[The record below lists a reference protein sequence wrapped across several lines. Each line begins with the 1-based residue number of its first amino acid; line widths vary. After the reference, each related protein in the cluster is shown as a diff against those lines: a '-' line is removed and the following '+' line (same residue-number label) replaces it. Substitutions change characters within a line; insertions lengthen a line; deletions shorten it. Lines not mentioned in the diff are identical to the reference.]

1 MQAKTVANCP
11 RLAFARRVSMTDEC
25 LRASNEGEKDRITD
39 ITIQSWLKIKITTQ
53 DRDLLRD
60 LDHNWRSLSLI

>member
-1 MQAKTVANCP
+1 
-11 RLAFARRVSMTDEC
+11 MTDEC